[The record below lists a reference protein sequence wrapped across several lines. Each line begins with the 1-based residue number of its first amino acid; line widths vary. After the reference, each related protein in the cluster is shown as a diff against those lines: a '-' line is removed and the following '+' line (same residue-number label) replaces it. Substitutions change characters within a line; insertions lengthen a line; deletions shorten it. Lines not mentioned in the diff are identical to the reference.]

1 MVQRFGRAA
10 SGPAVSFSRRAPVYV
25 RAALAAASLIALLV
39 LFLSQASAQNAQNA
53 RNEAKQAC
61 KADYSRLCAGTM
73 PGGGRI
79 RKCLG
84 DNYASLSAACKQ
96 AFDANPPK

>member
-39 LFLSQASAQNAQNA
+39 LFLSQASAQDA
-53 RNEAKQAC
+53 RSEAKQAC

>member
-1 MVQRFGRAA
+1 MVQRFGKTA
-10 SGPAVSFSRRAPVYV
+10 SGTVVSFSRRAAVYV

-39 LFLSQASAQNAQNA
+39 LFLSQASAQDA

-79 RKCLG
+79 RKCLS
-84 DNYASLSAACKQ
+84 DNYEGLSAACKQ
-96 AFDANPPK
+96 ALDARPPK

>member
-1 MVQRFGRAA
+1 MVQRFGRATG
-10 SGPAVSFSRRAPVYV
+10 GPAVSFSRRAPVYV

-39 LFLSQASAQNAQNA
+39 LYLSQASAQDA

>member
-10 SGPAVSFSRRAPVYV
+10 SGPVVRFSHRAAVYV
-25 RAALAAASLIALLV
+25 RAGLAAASLIALLV
-39 LFLSQASAQNAQNA
+39 LFLSQASAGDA
-53 RNEAKQAC
+53 RSEAKQAC
-61 KADYSRLCAGTM
+61 KADYSRFCAGTM

>member
-1 MVQRFGRAA
+1 MVQRFGRTA
-10 SGPAVSFSRRAPVYV
+10 SGTVVSFSRRTAVYV

-39 LFLSQASAQNAQNA
+39 LFLSQASAEDA

-79 RKCLG
+79 RKCLS
-84 DNYASLSAACKQ
+84 DNYGGLSAACKQ
-96 AFDANPPK
+96 ALDARPPK